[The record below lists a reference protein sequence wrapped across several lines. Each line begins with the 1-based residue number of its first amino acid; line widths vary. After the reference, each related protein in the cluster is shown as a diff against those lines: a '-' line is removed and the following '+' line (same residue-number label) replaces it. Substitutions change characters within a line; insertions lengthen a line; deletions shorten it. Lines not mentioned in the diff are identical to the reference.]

1 MYSKANYLEFTR
13 DKIEVTLVLPLIDK
27 FKQLKGVIASDLGTD
42 LNKYIVRSDE
52 NVYMAL
58 LADKKGLLI
67 YHSYQVDL
75 SLLPIYIYNT
85 SITGFTYEDWIAI
98 TNTSESNCPSY
109 PSKARLLCR
118 YNSFYNKEI
127 VIQIMHVK
135 KFNFI
140 LMM

>member
-1 MYSKANYLEFTR
+1 M
-13 DKIEVTLVLPLIDK
+13 PLIDK

-58 LADKKGLLI
+58 LADQKGLLI

-85 SITGFTYEDWIAI
+85 SITGFTYDDWIAI
-98 TNTSESNCPSY
+98 TNTSVSNCPSY
-109 PSKARLLCR
+109 SSKARLLCR